1 MRVLTNINSLN
12 QLLDNSRVN
21 NKIIGFVPTMGAL
34 HEGHLSLV
42 KLAQKDCDEIVCSIF
57 INPTQFNDYN
67 DLENYPI
74 TIEEDIKLL
83 EEISCDILFLPNI
96 TEMYPQGLNTKHYK
110 LNGIDEILE
119 GQKRPGHFDG
129 VCTIVHRL
137 FSILKP
143 NTAYFGEKD
152 FQQVAVIKQMV
163 NSLSL
168 PVQIKTGRTIR
179 DKDGLAKSSR
189 NTLLSTTQRKKATY
203 IYASLQKMKL
213 LYGKVDCAQLKE
225 MIKYDLNLIEDMQLD
240 YLEIVNPHNFKS
252 VKGNDSNEEAVALI
266 AVFLG
271 KVRLI
276 DNLSLND

>member
-12 QLLDNSRVN
+12 QLLENSRVS
-21 NKIIGFVPTMGAL
+21 NKSIGFVPTMGAL

-42 KLAQKDCDEIVCSIF
+42 KLAQKDCDIVVCSIF
-57 INPTQFNDYN
+57 INPTQFNDSN

-83 EEISCDILFLPNI
+83 EEQSCDILFQPNV
-96 TEMYPQGLNTKHYK
+96 TEMYPEGLNTKQYL
-110 LNGIDEILE
+110 LNGIDKVLE
-119 GQKRPGHFDG
+119 GRKRPGHFDG

-137 FSILKP
+137 FSIVRP
-143 NTAYFGEKD
+143 QIAYFGEKD
-152 FQQVAVIKQMV
+152 FQQVAVIRQMV

-168 PVQIKTGRTIR
+168 PIQIKTGKTIR
-179 DKDGLAKSSR
+179 DNDGLAKSSR
-189 NTLLSTTQRKKATY
+189 NTLLSITQRKKATY
-203 IYASLQKMKL
+203 VYASLQKIKSL
-213 LYGKVDCAQLKE
+213 FSKVDCAQLKE
-225 MIKYDLNLIEDMQLD
+225 MIKNDINQVQEMRLD
-240 YLEIVNPHNFKS
+240 YVEIVNPYNFKPLQ
-252 VKGNDSNEEAVALI
+252 GQADNDEAIAVI

>member
-12 QLLDNSRVN
+12 QLLENLRVN

-74 TIEEDIKLL
+74 TIDEDIKLL

-96 TEMYPQGLNTKHYK
+96 TEMYPQGLNTKHYQ

-168 PVQIKTGRTIR
+168 PIQIKTGKTIR

-189 NTLLSTTQRKKATY
+189 NTLLSTIQRKKATY

-225 MIKYDLNLIEDMQLD
+225 IIKYDLNQVEEMQLD

-252 VKGNDSNEEAVALI
+252 VQGNGSNEEAVALI

>member
-34 HEGHLSLV
+34 HEGHLSLL

-57 INPTQFNDYN
+57 INPTQFNDSN

-83 EEISCDILFLPNI
+83 EEISCDILFLPNV
-96 TEMYPQGLNTKHYK
+96 TEMYPQGLYAKQYQ
-110 LNGIDEILE
+110 LNGVDKVLE
-119 GQKRPGHFDG
+119 GEKRPGHFDG

-137 FSILKP
+137 FSIVKP
-143 NTAYFGEKD
+143 NIAYFGEKD

-168 PVQIKTGRTIR
+168 PIQIKTGKTIR

-203 IYASLQKMKL
+203 IYASLQKMKF
-213 LYGKVDCAQLKE
+213 LYGKVDCPQLKE
-225 MIKYDLNLIEDMQLD
+225 MIKDDINKAQDMQLD
-240 YLEIVNPHNFKS
+240 YVEIVNPQSFRPLQG
-252 VKGNDSNEEAVALI
+252 KGTNEDAVALM

>member
-12 QLLDNSRVN
+12 QLLENSRVS
-21 NKIIGFVPTMGAL
+21 NKSIGFVPTMGAL

-42 KLAQKDCDEIVCSIF
+42 KLAQKDCDIVVCSIF
-57 INPTQFNDYN
+57 INPTQFNDSN

-83 EEISCDILFLPNI
+83 EEQSCDILFLPNV
-96 TEMYPQGLNTKHYK
+96 TEMYPQGLNTKQYL
-110 LNGIDEILE
+110 LNGIDKVLE
-119 GQKRPGHFDG
+119 GRKRPGHFDG

-137 FSILKP
+137 FSIVKP

-152 FQQVAVIKQMV
+152 FQQVAVIRQMV

-168 PVQIKTGRTIR
+168 PIQINTGKTIR
-179 DKDGLAKSSR
+179 EKDGLAKSSR
-189 NTLLSTTQRKKATY
+189 NTLLSTTQRKKAAHV
-203 IYASLQKMKL
+203 YASLQKIKS
-213 LYGKVDCAQLKE
+213 LYGKVDCTQLKE
-225 MIKYDLNLIEDMQLD
+225 MIKDDVNQVQDMQLD
-240 YLEIVNPHNFKS
+240 YVEIVNPHSFRPLQG
-252 VKGNDSNEEAVALI
+252 KGIKEEAVALM

>member
-21 NKIIGFVPTMGAL
+21 SKIIGFVPTMGAL

-57 INPTQFNDYN
+57 INPTQFNDSN
-67 DLENYPI
+67 DLENYPV

-83 EEISCDILFLPNI
+83 EEISCDILFLPNV
-96 TEMYPQGLNTKHYK
+96 TEMYPQGLNTKHYQ

-137 FSILKP
+137 FSVVKP
-143 NTAYFGEKD
+143 NIAYFGEKD
-152 FQQVAVIKQMV
+152 FQQVAIIREMV

-168 PVQIKTGRTIR
+168 PVQIKTGQTIR
-179 DKDGLAKSSR
+179 EKDGLAKSSR
-189 NTLLSTTQRKKATY
+189 NILLSTTQRTKATY
-203 IYASLQKMKL
+203 VYASLQKIKS
-213 LYGKVDCAQLKE
+213 LYGKVDCDKLKE
-225 MIKYDLNLIEDMQLD
+225 MIRDDVSQVQDMHLD
-240 YLEIVNPHNFKS
+240 YVEIVNRHSFR
-252 VKGNDSNEEAVALI
+252 VLKGKINNEEAIALM

-276 DNLSLND
+276 DSLSLID